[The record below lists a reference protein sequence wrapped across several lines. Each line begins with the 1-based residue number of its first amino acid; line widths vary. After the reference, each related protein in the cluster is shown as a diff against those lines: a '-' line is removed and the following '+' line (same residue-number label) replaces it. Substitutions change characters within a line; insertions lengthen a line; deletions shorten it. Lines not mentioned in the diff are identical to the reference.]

1 MSNRLASAA
10 FRPPLKPARN
20 GAQVRTG
27 GRGKNA
33 GRRRV
38 ATVWWFA
45 LPGIA
50 VYLFVMIVP
59 ALRGLY
65 YSFTSWNGLTSG
77 STFIGIRNY
86 LELVKDPE
94 VLAAIRQTLVL
105 TAAIAIGLT
114 ITGLVLA
121 LALHTT
127 LKTRKVL
134 RVAFF
139 APVVVAPVMVAF
151 LWQYILAPF
160 GALDSL
166 FSALGVSGLELP
178 WLGSDSLALW
188 SVAAVIIWQ
197 FSGYAMVILLAGLE
211 AIPREVS
218 EAATVDG
225 ASGLQR
231 LFHVTLPMMRP
242 ALMLTVTLALVMG
255 LRQFETVWVL
265 TQGGPGNST
274 QTMATLMYTD
284 AFTLNNYGYATAQ
297 AVVLTLIVI
306 VASGALNIFG
316 ARGRSPKR

>member
-1 MSNRLASAA
+1 
-10 FRPPLKPARN
+10 
-20 GAQVRTG
+20 
-27 GRGKNA
+27 
-33 GRRRV
+33 V
-38 ATVWWFA
+38 ATGWWFA

-65 YSFTSWNGLTSG
+65 YSLTSWNGLSSG
-77 STFIGIRNY
+77 SKLIGIGNFT
-86 LELVKDPE
+86 ELLKDPE
-94 VLAAIRQTLVL
+94 VLGAIRQTLLL

-121 LALHTT
+121 LALHAT
-127 LKTRKVL
+127 LKTRNIL

-160 GALDSL
+160 GALNSL
-166 FSALGVSGLELP
+166 LSALGLSRLELP

-211 AIPREVS
+211 AIPKEIN

-225 ASGLQR
+225 ASRLQR
-231 LFHVTLPMMRP
+231 LLHVTLPMLRP
-242 ALMLTVTLALVMG
+242 ALMLTVTLALIMG

-274 QTMATLMYTD
+274 QTMATVMYTD

-306 VASGALNIFG
+306 VASGALNALG
-316 ARGRSPKR
+316 ARRRSPKP